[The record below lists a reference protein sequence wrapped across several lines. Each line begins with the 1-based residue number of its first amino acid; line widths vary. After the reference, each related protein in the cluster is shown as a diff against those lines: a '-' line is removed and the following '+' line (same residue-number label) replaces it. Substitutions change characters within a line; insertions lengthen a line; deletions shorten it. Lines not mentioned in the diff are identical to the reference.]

1 MKNQIAYTETNVL
14 SFIGNIN
21 EVLDNH
27 EITSM
32 FINQNIDKRKKEN
45 KEILEKSINL

>member
-1 MKNQIAYTETNVL
+1 MKNKITCTETNVL

-32 FINQNIDKRKKEN
+32 FIDSNIEEKRK
-45 KEILEKSINL
+45 